1 MKHETA
7 PAPAII
13 AGLTNEQLLKVW
25 EATEFLSTSPET
37 AITRGWIM
45 DELEKRNPS
54 AFNAWLDSESPE
66 DSTLRR
72 YFTANPICY
81 TCRNLGRD
89 CNGTENKAFTG
100 CIYRKEHTTCF

>member
-7 PAPAII
+7 PSPAII
-13 AGLTNEQLLKVW
+13 AKLTNEQLLKAW
-25 EATEFLSTSPET
+25 ETTEFLSTSPEN

-72 YFTANPICY
+72 YFT
-81 TCRNLGRD
+81 
-89 CNGTENKAFTG
+89 EN
-100 CIYRKEHTTCF
+100 

>member
-13 AGLTNEQLLKVW
+13 AGLTTEQLLGAW
-25 EATEFLSTSPET
+25 EATETLTTSPET

-54 AFNAWLDSESPE
+54 AFNAWLDSEIPE

-72 YFTANPICY
+72 YFT
-81 TCRNLGRD
+81 
-89 CNGTENKAFTG
+89 EN
-100 CIYRKEHTTCF
+100 

>member
-1 MKHETA
+1 MKTETA

-13 AGLTNEQLLKVW
+13 AGLTIEQLLNAW
-25 EATEFLSTSPET
+25 ETTEFLTISPET

-66 DSTLRR
+66 DSALRR
-72 YFTANPICY
+72 YFT
-81 TCRNLGRD
+81 
-89 CNGTENKAFTG
+89 EN
-100 CIYRKEHTTCF
+100 

>member
-13 AGLTNEQLLKVW
+13 AGLTNEQLLKAW
-25 EATEFLSTSPET
+25 EATEYLSTSPET

-72 YFTANPICY
+72 YFT
-81 TCRNLGRD
+81 
-89 CNGTENKAFTG
+89 EN
-100 CIYRKEHTTCF
+100 

>member
-1 MKHETA
+1 MRNRRHSVHHLTTNHPGGTRRRDNQKGAYTVKHETA

-13 AGLTNEQLLKVW
+13 AKLTNEQLLKAW
-25 EATEFLSTSPET
+25 ETTEFLSTSPET

-54 AFNAWLDSESPE
+54 AFNAWMDSESPE

-72 YFTANPICY
+72 YFT
-81 TCRNLGRD
+81 
-89 CNGTENKAFTG
+89 EN
-100 CIYRKEHTTCF
+100 

>member
-13 AGLTNEQLLKVW
+13 AGLTIEQLLNAW
-25 EATEFLSTSPET
+25 ETTEFLTISPET

-45 DELEKRNPS
+45 DELEKRNPI

-66 DSTLRR
+66 DSDLRR
-72 YFTANPICY
+72 YFT
-81 TCRNLGRD
+81 
-89 CNGTENKAFTG
+89 EN
-100 CIYRKEHTTCF
+100 

>member
-1 MKHETA
+1 MKRETA

-13 AGLTNEQLLKVW
+13 AGLTIEQLLSAW
-25 EATEFLSTSPET
+25 ETTEFLTISPET

-72 YFTANPICY
+72 YFT
-81 TCRNLGRD
+81 
-89 CNGTENKAFTG
+89 EN
-100 CIYRKEHTTCF
+100 

>member
-1 MKHETA
+1 MKTETA

-13 AGLTNEQLLKVW
+13 AGLTIEQLLNAW
-25 EATEFLSTSPET
+25 ETTEFLTISPET

-66 DSTLRR
+66 DSALRR
-72 YFTANPICY
+72 YFA
-81 TCRNLGRD
+81 
-89 CNGTENKAFTG
+89 EN
-100 CIYRKEHTTCF
+100 